1 MAGMLKFFAKDKRV
15 NSGVARGVGWG
26 WGAPPRVSRFVFFSF
41 ETENPLI
48 GRQRSFFFFW
58 SSHTFGLKIEHQLV
72 LQRRPFF
79 FFFFFFLFFTYI
91 LANKGCHHEIAT
103 ILSDASEG
111 EKCLK
116 IKLKEIV
123 KFST

>member
-1 MAGMLKFFAKDKRV
+1 MAEMLKFFAKDKRV
-15 NSGVARGVGWG
+15 NSGVARGVGRPASG
-26 WGAPPRVSRFVFFSF
+26 VTVLFFFSF
-41 ETENPLI
+41 ETENPLMSW
-48 GRQRSFFFFW
+48 QRPFFFFW
-58 SSHTFGLKIEHQLV
+58 SSHTFGLKTEHQLV

-79 FFFFFFLFFTYI
+79 FWSSPIFWPI
-91 LANKGCHHEIAT
+91 KGATTKSRPCAT
-103 ILSDASEG
+103 ISSDASEG